1 MLSRIDLNKFKC
13 FDSLHLPIGQLT
25 LLTGLNASGKST
37 VLQALVLLNQ
47 TALDCEWSDE
57 IRLDGTKISLGTVT
71 DVIDKVTGRGE
82 LGIGLRWRDVECLW
96 NMKSGD
102 RSAMTMS
109 VDNVEWRL
117 DGTDNRIFNNGA
129 DYFGLHFLIPQTL
142 FAESV
147 TARTL
152 AIAIRDLS
160 YLSAERCGPRET
172 YGFSSASLR
181 IDTGHLGEGFPATVG
196 RDIGHTGEGV
206 AAVLH
211 QFSDDPLLL
220 EGLLR
225 PEAPP
230 TLFHQTQAWM
240 NHFFPGF
247 GMDVQLVPNAS
258 LVTLALRTDPSSG
271 FQRPQNVGFGLTH
284 ILPIIVACL
293 IATPSSIL
301 LVENPEVHLHPAG
314 QALMGRFLAIAA
326 MSGIQLIIETHSD
339 HILNGVR
346 RAICD
351 KLLSPEQVQI
361 HFFTPRT
368 TEQERAQVITPT
380 INSKGALDSWP
391 EGFFDQFDKDISFLA
406 GW

>member
-13 FDSLHLPIGQLT
+13 FESLHLPLGQLT

-47 TALDCEWSDE
+47 TALDYEWSDE
-57 IRLDGTKISLGTVT
+57 IRLDGSKISLGTVT
-71 DVIDKVTGRGE
+71 DVIDKVTGRAE
-82 LGIGLRWRDVECLW
+82 MGIGLQW
-96 NMKSGD
+96 NGADCFWNLSSDD
-102 RSAMTMS
+102 RSAMT
-109 VDNVEWRL
+109 VPVRNVEWHAEGE
-117 DGTDNRIFNNGA
+117 DARIFENG
-129 DYFGLHFLIPQTL
+129 DKYFGLHFLLPQSL
-142 FAESV
+142 LEASA

-172 YGFSSASLR
+172 YGYNASGFR
-181 IDTGHLGEGFPATVG
+181 VDTGHLGEGFPATIR
-196 RDIGHTGEGV
+196 RDVGHTGEGV
-206 AAVLH
+206 AAILH
-211 QFSDDPLLL
+211 QFSDDQIVVS
-220 EGLLR
+220 GLLR
-225 PEAPP
+225 SDAPP

-240 NHFFPGF
+240 DQFFPGF
-247 GMDVQLVPNAS
+247 GMDVQPVSNAS

-314 QALMGRFLAIAA
+314 QALMGRFLTIAA
-326 MSGIQLIIETHSD
+326 MSGVQIVMETHSD
-339 HILNGVR
+339 HVLNGVR
-346 RAICD
+346 RAIRD
-351 KLLSPEQVQI
+351 KILGPEQVQV

-368 TEQERAQVITPT
+368 PEQERAQVITPT
-380 INSKGALDSWP
+380 INEAGALDSWP